1 MLCGHFPWG
10 VFKWWDTSPSPT
22 LAPHATE
29 QSKTYPDTKFPINN
43 LYLWLNR
50 CILLCMLSNSFRG
63 GTAGWMTE
71 SPGDKFRCYEY
82 HSPDFTKA
90 PGPHLQLPRDTKAW
104 SGSAALGLCHARGR
118 MGWSCTSAVSLEQVI
133 LPLVCPGSSLCLLA
147 MGSPWGEE
155 AWLNHLAQL
164 KSVPVFQRSSI

>member
-1 MLCGHFPWG
+1 MLCDHFPWG
-10 VFKWWDTSPSPT
+10 VFKWWDTSPSPR

-29 QSKTYPDTKFPINN
+29 QSKTHPDTKFPTNN
-43 LYLWLNR
+43 LYLSLSR

-63 GTAGWMTE
+63 GTAGWMTV
-71 SPGDKFRCYEY
+71 SPGDRFGCYEY
-82 HSPDFTKA
+82 HSLDFTKA

-104 SGSAALGLCHARGR
+104 SGSAALGLCHAGR

-147 MGSPWGEE
+147 VQGVSMWRKS
-155 AWLNHLAQL
+155 LA
-164 KSVPVFQRSSI
+164 